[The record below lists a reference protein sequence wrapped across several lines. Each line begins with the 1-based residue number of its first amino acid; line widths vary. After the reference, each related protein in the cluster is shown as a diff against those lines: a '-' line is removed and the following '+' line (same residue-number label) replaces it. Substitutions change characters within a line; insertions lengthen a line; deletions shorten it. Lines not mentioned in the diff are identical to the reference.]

1 MTSPQTKKYASNL
14 TLMSFYTALVAS
26 LLLFPG
32 ISRANDTHTH
42 TTEVTIH
49 AYYGE
54 AGEDGHGGHVYKAKV
69 VHGHHNYFIYLH
81 QPLPQLASH
90 IHAKAHVSIANN
102 TDRWMTIS
110 IDGHSAKIHKVV
122 KIHHD

>member
-1 MTSPQTKKYASNL
+1 MTSPQTKTHTVTLAL
-14 TLMSFYTALVAS
+14 TAFYTALVAS

-32 ISRANDTHTH
+32 ISRANDAHTH
-42 TTEVTIH
+42 TTDVTIH

-54 AGEDGHGGHVYKAKV
+54 AGTDGHGGHVYKAKV
-69 VHGHHNYFIYLH
+69 AHGHHSYFIYLH

-90 IHAKAHVSIANN
+90 IHAKAHVSINSD
-102 TDRWMTIS
+102 TDRWVSIS
-110 IDGHSAKIHKVV
+110 IDGHSARIHKVV